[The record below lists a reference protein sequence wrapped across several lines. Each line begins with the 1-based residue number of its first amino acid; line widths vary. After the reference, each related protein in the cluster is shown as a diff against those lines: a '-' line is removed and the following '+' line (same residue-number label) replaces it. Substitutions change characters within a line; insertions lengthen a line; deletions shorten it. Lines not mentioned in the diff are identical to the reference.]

1 MLELLNIT
9 IDLTQDN
16 RKLTDNFSFSLM
28 PGDKAVIIGEEG
40 NGKSTLLKYIYD
52 PSLTESYCEVSGKV
66 IKRGRTGYLS
76 QMPSPEEMQ
85 TPVCRFFEN
94 AEPAL
99 SYTAIAELGLP
110 SDVLTSKRKLST
122 FSGGEKVKLRLAKL
136 LCEDPDILLLDEPT
150 NDLDIETLEWLE
162 SFIVNSTLPILFVS
176 HDEMLIENAANVIIH
191 LEQLIRKTKCR
202 ATVSRASYS
211 EYLSHRRSDFEHQE
225 AVAKKQR
232 EDHRKQMERW
242 QHIFDRVDHE
252 QKTVSRQNP
261 GEGRL
266 LKKKMHVV
274 TSMKKRFEREV
285 ENYIDFPE
293 EEEAIM
299 TKFSP
304 DISLPKGKTVL
315 DLKLP
320 SLVIGERI
328 LSENVELF
336 VCGGEHVGITG
347 LNGCGKSTLLKLI
360 AQMLLP
366 RKDIQVSYMPQD
378 YADALDFNLSP
389 IEYLATKYTKDDI
402 TRARTF
408 MGSMKFTHEEMTGK
422 ISRLSGGQRAKILF
436 LDMVLKNSNVLILDE
451 PTRNFSPLSGP
462 VVRKALSD
470 FGGTIISVS
479 HDRKYLHT
487 VCDRVLSLDNQ
498 GLWEL

>member
-9 IDLTQDN
+9 IDLTSDS
-16 RKLTDNFSFSLM
+16 RRLTDNFSFSLL
-28 PGDKAVIIGEEG
+28 PGDKAVVIGEEG

-52 PSLTESYCEVSGKV
+52 PSLTESYCEVTGKV
-66 IKRGRTGYLS
+66 IKRGRIGYLA
-76 QMPSPEEMQ
+76 QMASPEELA

-94 AEPAL
+94 ADPAV
-99 SYTAIAELGLP
+99 SYFAIAELGLP
-110 SDVLTSKRKLST
+110 GEVVTETRALST
-122 FSGGEKVKLRLAKL
+122 FSGGEKVKLRLAAI
-136 LCEDPDILLLDEPT
+136 LCEEPDVLLLDEPT

-162 SFIVNSTLPILFVS
+162 DFIVNSPLPILFVS

-191 LEQLIRKTKCR
+191 LEQLTRKTKCR
-202 ATVSRASYS
+202 ASISREGYS
-211 EYLSHRRSDFEHQE
+211 DYISRRRSNFDHQE
-225 AVAKKQR
+225 TVAKKQR

-242 QHIFDRVDHE
+242 RHIYDRVNHE
-252 QKTVSRQNP
+252 QKTVTRQNP

-274 TSMKKRFEREV
+274 TSMRKRFEREV

-304 DISLPKGKTVL
+304 GISLPKGKTVL

-320 SLVIGERI
+320 RLTVGEK
-328 LSENVELF
+328 LLAENVELF
-336 VCGGEHVGITG
+336 VSGGEHIGITG
-347 LNGCGKSTLLKLI
+347 LNGCGKSTLLKHI
-360 AQMLLP
+360 AAELLP
-366 RKDIQVSYMPQD
+366 RKDILVSYMPQD
-378 YADALDFNLSP
+378 YADALDYELSP
-389 IEYLATKYTKDDI
+389 VEYLAKKYTKDDI

-408 MGSMKFTHEEMTGK
+408 MGSMKFTHKEMTGK
-422 ISRLSGGQRAKILF
+422 IGRLSGGQRAKILF

-487 VCDRVLSLDNQ
+487 VCDRVLALDAG

>member
-1 MLELLNIT
+1 M
-9 IDLTQDN
+9 
-16 RKLTDNFSFSLM
+16 
-28 PGDKAVIIGEEG
+28 
-40 NGKSTLLKYIYD
+40 
-52 PSLTESYCEVSGKV
+52 
-66 IKRGRTGYLS
+66 
-76 QMPSPEEMQ
+76 
-85 TPVCRFFEN
+85 
-94 AEPAL
+94 
-99 SYTAIAELGLP
+99 
-110 SDVLTSKRKLST
+110 
-122 FSGGEKVKLRLAKL
+122 
-136 LCEDPDILLLDEPT
+136 
-150 NDLDIETLEWLE
+150 
-162 SFIVNSTLPILFVS
+162 PILFVS

-191 LEQLIRKTKCR
+191 LEQLMRKTKPR
-202 ATVSRASYS
+202 ATVSRASY
-211 EYLSHRRSDFEHQE
+211 EDYISHRKANFEHQE
-225 AVAKKQR
+225 TVAKKQR

-242 QHIFDRVDHE
+242 QHIYDRVDHE
-252 QKTVSRQNP
+252 QRTITRQNP

-293 EEEAIM
+293 EEEAII

-315 DLKLP
+315 ELKLP
-320 SLVIGERI
+320 SLVIGERV

-360 AQMLLP
+360 AAELLP
-366 RKDIQVSYMPQD
+366 RKDLQVSYMPQD

-389 IEYLATKYTKDDI
+389 IEYLATKYTKEDI

-422 ISRLSGGQRAKILF
+422 IGRLSGGQRAKILF

-487 VCDRVLSLDNQ
+487 VCDRVFVLDEN
-498 GLWEL
+498 GLFPL